1 MVRCLPCAFM
11 PCPMT
16 LPGIASQLGL
26 FPPIWM
32 WLFFFFFVWL
42 QQTLVISWCLCQR
55 GNLCASSVLGV
66 LEFPWGP
73 TWEAVGS
80 FVCSGPHSP
89 KGQRCGLGI
98 RCLSTTAGGCFSS
111 HQGPTFLYGL
121 GFLIKSTHRKG
132 PLAWVFC
139 KKMGTINGLI

>member
-1 MVRCLPCAFM
+1 MFTLCLHALSHDPARHCQSIRTFSSNLDVA
-11 PCPMT
+11 
-16 LPGIASQLGL
+16 
-26 FPPIWM
+26 
-32 WLFFFFFVWL
+32 FFFFFVWL